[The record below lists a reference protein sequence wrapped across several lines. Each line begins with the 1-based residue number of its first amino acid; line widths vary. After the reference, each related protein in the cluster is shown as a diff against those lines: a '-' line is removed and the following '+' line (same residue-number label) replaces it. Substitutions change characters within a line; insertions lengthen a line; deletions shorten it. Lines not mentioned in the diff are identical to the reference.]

1 MPSTTCPGI
10 GRTDMSDMQPIDYT
24 ILGGSVLL
32 WAYWYWVM
40 R

>member
-1 MPSTTCPGI
+1 MQTEY
-10 GRTDMSDMQPIDYT
+10 MQPIDYT
-24 ILGGSVLL
+24 IVGGSVLL